1 MIRFSRIVLISS
13 TVLAAACASDET
25 TAPAIFVEADAR
37 LAAVAG
43 PPTAAISGQMVTLR
57 VAVTSALPES
67 VTGGVCADAIEARAV
82 SGGTWSNVTSTL
94 AACPTLAVQL
104 APGAT
109 INLTASADQSKLRTV
124 AGSSTGRVVLR
135 VRSTLNGA
143 TTTYTLQSNEVTFQ
157 LP

>member
-13 TVLAAACASDET
+13 TVLAAACATDQT
-25 TAPAIFVEADAR
+25 TAPATYVEADAR

-43 PPTAAISGQMVTLR
+43 PPTSAIAGQMVTLK
-57 VAVTSALPES
+57 VAVTSALPET
-67 VTGGVCADAIEARAV
+67 VTGGVCADVIEARAA
-82 SGGTWSNVTSTL
+82 SGGAWSNVTSTV
-94 AACPTLAVQL
+94 AICPTMAVQL

-109 INLTASADQSKLRTV
+109 INLTASADPAKMRTV

-135 VRSTLNGA
+135 VRSTLAGA
-143 TTTYTLQSNEVTFQ
+143 SMTYTLQSNEVTFQ